1 MTALSIKELRD
12 FLNIYHREPRR
23 DEADLF
29 VLTSKQCPDFEIVLE
44 NREDINDR
52 KRWDIGIDKIDGNDR
67 SFSNWL
73 EDYEL
78 LHHDVSKFE
87 DWEFAKYEGDLLET
101 LILKVQWQIFSDF
114 TNAIKLVRDH
124 RNMR

>member
-1 MTALSIKELRD
+1 MTTLSIKHLRD

-23 DEADLF
+23 GEAECF
-29 VLTSKQCPDFEIVLE
+29 VLTSKNFPDCEIVLE
-44 NREDINDR
+44 NHEDMND
-52 KRWDIGIDKIDGNDR
+52 KKVWDIGVDKIDGNIR

-73 EDYEL
+73 EEYEL

-87 DWEFAKYEGDLLET
+87 DWEFAKDEGDLLEN

-114 TNAIKLVRDH
+114 SNAMELVRINRKDF
-124 RNMR
+124 

>member
-1 MTALSIKELRD
+1 MTTLSIKDLRN

-23 DEADLF
+23 DESDSF
-29 VLTSKQCPDFEIVLE
+29 VLTSKQYPEFEIVLE

-52 KRWDIGIDKIDGNDR
+52 KRWDIGIDRIEQNVR

-78 LHHDVSKFE
+78 LHHEVSKFE
-87 DWEFAKYEGDLLET
+87 DWTFAKDEGDLLEN

-114 TNAIKLVRDH
+114 SNAMELVRTNRKDF
-124 RNMR
+124 